1 MKLDRVLVPILV
13 FAVSISAAVAV
24 TMARR
29 SAAPDKSTTPAA
41 TTAPAAKVTAVSLE
55 RGRTVY
61 KANCAACHGDQGHG
75 DGPAAAA
82 FNPKPRNHADAAAMS
97 QLTDEDIAKVIQFGG
112 ALKNMPMM
120 PSNPALKGAD
130 LQAVVAFTRSL
141 SQAEPATR

>member
-29 SAAPDKSTTPAA
+29 SAAPDKPTTSAAKATPAA
-41 TTAPAAKVTAVSLE
+41 QATPVSLE
-55 RGRTVY
+55 RGSALY

-75 DGPAAAA
+75 DGPASTA
-82 FNPKPRNHADAAAMS
+82 FNPKPRNHADKAVMS
-97 QLTDEDIAKVIQFGG
+97 QLTDEDIAKVIQYGG
-112 ALKNMPMM
+112 AIKNMPMM

-130 LQAVVAFTRSL
+130 LQAVVAYTRSL
-141 SQAEPATR
+141 SNH

>member
-1 MKLDRVLVPILV
+1 MNIVRGVVARLVLGVGMSLALVSTAGCHPPAADRP
-13 FAVSISAAVAV
+13 
-24 TMARR
+24 
-29 SAAPDKSTTPAA
+29 A
-41 TTAPAAKVTAVSLE
+41 TTAAKTSPPSGVVPSIE
-55 RGRTVY
+55 RGRTLY

-112 ALKNMPMM
+112 AIKNMPMM

-141 SQAEPATR
+141 SHGEPATR

>member
-1 MKLDRVLVPILV
+1 MKLDRALVPILV

-24 TMARR
+24 TIARR
-29 SAAPDKSTTPAA
+29 SAAPDKSTAAA
-41 TTAPAAKVTAVSLE
+41 TTAPAAEVTAASLE
-55 RGRTVY
+55 RGRTLY

-112 ALKNMPMM
+112 AIKNMPMM

-141 SQAEPATR
+141 SHGEPATR

>member
-1 MKLDRVLVPILV
+1 MKIVRGVVARLVLGVGM
-13 FAVSISAAVAV
+13 SAALVGA
-24 TMARR
+24 
-29 SAAPDKSTTPAA
+29 SACHPPAADRPA
-41 TTAPAAKVTAVSLE
+41 TTAAKTSPPSGVAPASFE
-55 RGRTVY
+55 RGRTLY

-112 ALKNMPMM
+112 AIRNMPMM

-141 SQAEPATR
+141 SHGEPATR

>member
-1 MKLDRVLVPILV
+1 MNIDRGVVARL
-13 FAVSISAAVAV
+13 AVGVAMSVALAVAV
-24 TMARR
+24 ACHP
-29 SAAPDKSTTPAA
+29 AGADAPAA
-41 TTAPAAKVTAVSLE
+41 TAVKTSAPGGVPAASLE
-55 RGRTVY
+55 RGRTLY

-112 ALKNMPMM
+112 AIKNMPMM

-130 LQAVVAFTRSL
+130 LQAVVAYTRSL
-141 SQAEPATR
+141 SRH